1 MIRMMNLRMKPY
13 DKRKVFGS
21 LETEWMMGLAIM
33 DDDVDG
39 DIDFIKLKISSFQGK
54 NNFTGYLE

>member
-1 MIRMMNLRMKPY
+1 MKPY